1 MTHNEIDIDQFI
13 LLTIYPSISLF
24 GITFLAKHAKL
35 RQSIQYCLQAFTS
48 IVFSITY
55 LIFIPNGGAQGLALV
70 LLLFSG
76 ILLLMARK
84 HTIHPEENDKSSSR
98 ETPFT

>member
-13 LLTIYPSISLF
+13 LLTIYPSITLF
-24 GITFLAKHAKL
+24 VTTFFAKKAKL
-35 RQSIQYCLQAFTS
+35 SSSVQYCLQAFTC
-48 IVFSITY
+48 IVFSIIY
-55 LIFIPNGGAQGLALV
+55 LIFIPNGGAQGLAIV

-84 HTIHPEENDKSSSR
+84 YKIHPEENDKSSSR
-98 ETPFT
+98 EIPFN